1 MQINARHILVT
12 EVHWSPSSPQSSL
25 AAAEPRIVGTGT
37 GHSGTGHSGTG
48 LETGCKMS
56 VALNDILRGM

>member
-12 EVHWSPSSPQSSL
+12 EVHWSPSSSQSSPT
-25 AAAEPRIVGTGT
+25 AAEPRIVGT
-37 GHSGTGHSGTG
+37 GTGHSGTG